1 MKKNFR
7 HQQVAIFVITN
18 LMLWIT
24 AGATCL
30 GAVPEESMA
39 KESSQTIIHGAAQ
52 AVDEAWEE
60 FHSAAIGGTL
70 ASPAIQTR
78 IESQLHQARSLLMEA
93 RMANRRKDW
102 RSVIMITEKVIE
114 LSSHIVRASREK
126 KQ

>member
-7 HQQVAIFVITN
+7 NHQVSMFVIAH

-24 AGATCL
+24 AGATSL
-30 GAVPEESMA
+30 GAIHGESMA
-39 KESSQTIIHGAAQ
+39 EETSQSIILGAAQ

-93 RMANRRKDW
+93 RMAERQKDL
-102 RSVIMITEKVIE
+102 RSVQTISEKVIE
-114 LSSHIVRASREK
+114 LSHHIVRASREK

>member
-1 MKKNFR
+1 MKKNFSN
-7 HQQVAIFVITN
+7 QQIPIFVIAT
-18 LMLWIT
+18 LMVWIT
-24 AGATCL
+24 VAATCL
-30 GAVPEESMA
+30 GAVPGESMA
-39 KESSQTIIHGAAQ
+39 GDSSQNIIHGAAE

-93 RMANRRKDW
+93 RKAGRRKDL
-102 RSVIMITEKVIE
+102 RSVRMITEKVIE
-114 LSSHIVRASREK
+114 LSSHIVKASREK

>member
-7 HQQVAIFVITN
+7 NQQISIFVLAN
-18 LMLWIT
+18 LMLWMT
-24 AGATCL
+24 VAATCL
-30 GAVPEESMA
+30 AAAPEESLA
-39 KESSQTIIHGAAQ
+39 RGNSQTIIHGAAE
-52 AVDEAWEE
+52 AVEEAWEE

-93 RMANRRKDW
+93 RMADRRKDW
-102 RSVIMITEKVIE
+102 GSVRVITDQIIE
-114 LSSHIVRASREK
+114 LSRHIVRASREK

>member
-1 MKKNFR
+1 M
-7 HQQVAIFVITN
+7 A
-18 LMLWIT
+18 
-24 AGATCL
+24 ASCL
-30 GAVPEESMA
+30 GAVPGQHMA
-39 KESSQTIIHGAAQ
+39 KERSQNIIHAAAE

-70 ASPAIQTR
+70 ASPALQTR

-93 RMANRRKDW
+93 RKADRRNDL
-102 RSVIMITEKVIE
+102 RSVRIITDKVID